1 MALAAKPNHA
11 SRGKFDPDQASR
23 QKFGTLHA
31 SQKTAFHPV

>member
-11 SRGKFDPDQASR
+11 SRGKFGPDQASR
-23 QKFGTLHA
+23 QKFGTLYV